1 MILRMKGLNDFGPTS
16 LVVLNLSTPYGLKGQ
31 VIPAQGNALGIRAV
45 TPFGLKGQLKNLIL
59 CSSMMSRITGNLTW
73 PYRP

>member
-1 MILRMKGLNDFGPTS
+1 MVALLHINVG
-16 LVVLNLSTPYGLKGQ
+16 VVADRPLSTACGLKGQ

>member
-1 MILRMKGLNDFGPTS
+1 MILKMKGLKDFGPTS
-16 LVVLNLSTPYGLKGQ
+16 LVVLNLSTAYGLKGQ
-31 VIPAQGNALGIRAV
+31 VISAQGNALVIRAV
-45 TPFGLKGQLKNLIL
+45 TPFGQLKNLIL